1 MAQMGILKLPFL
13 ATEVLISNMNKLL
26 IPVVM
31 FLASCGVSSEP
42 VQQISSSP
50 AVVQPNPLAVDL
62 HQIPNLAGA
71 KMTIGVYGFT
81 DKTGQRK
88 PSDTVSNL
96 SSAVTQGAEVWVID
110 ALMQAG
116 NGSWFDVL
124 ERTSIDNIVKERQLI
139 RSTRENY
146 EETQDDTLAPMQ
158 FAGLLIEGGIVGYD
172 SNVVT
177 GGAGAR
183 YLGIGSHT
191 EYRVDTVTVVLRLV
205 SVTSGKI
212 LLSIATEKSI
222 ASQRSGADVFKFLDL
237 GTQALEIETGYAANE
252 PVNYAVRA
260 AIEAGIIEMIYEGER
275 KGLWRFKN

>member
-1 MAQMGILKLPFL
+1 MDIPKLQFL
-13 ATEVLISNMNKLL
+13 AMEALVSNMHKLL
-26 IPVVM
+26 LPAMLI
-31 FLASCGVSSEP
+31 LSSCGVTADP

-50 AVVQPNPLAVDL
+50 AIIQQNPMVVGL
-62 HQIPNLAGA
+62 HQIPGPAGPR
-71 KMTIGVYGFT
+71 MTIGVYGFT

-88 PSDTVSNL
+88 PSDTVSSL

-146 EETQDDTLAPMQ
+146 EETPDTLEPMQ

-172 SNVVT
+172 SNVVS

-183 YLGIGSHT
+183 YLGIGAHN